1 MRTYKELIVSSAI
14 ASLVALSSTAAAIEL
29 TEVGSGK
36 IENINIP
43 KDQNTEE
50 TVQNTPTTQNSTVDA
65 AGASESAAV
74 QKSVKTED
82 NSQTAQ
88 PVRTSGGKKTAYI
101 SDDAKVW
108 ATRGPGKQYKLS
120 GQIRIG
126 ERVEFLSER
135 NDYAE
140 IRTPTGS
147 VVWVPKREI
156 QFEESNLYKV
166 TRLSQENTEL
176 KFKLDNID
184 SETIRDIKKATTELE
199 ALRKEH
205 DALKKAHEEMEEQ
218 MKETTELNE
227 ELKGRLETKDLD
239 KQLKWWTRGGIIAL
253 SGALVGVIL
262 VYLPRPRRRNRRYY

>member
-82 NSQTAQ
+82 NSQTTQ

-135 NDYAE
+135 NDYGKETDLIYRHA
-140 IRTPTGS
+140 IYHLQHQYHVGPFITGYGG
-147 VVWVPKREI
+147 I
-156 QFEESNLYKV
+156 FC
-166 TRLSQENTEL
+166 
-176 KFKLDNID
+176 
-184 SETIRDIKKATTELE
+184 TIRK
-199 ALRKEH
+199 
-205 DALKKAHEEMEEQ
+205 
-218 MKETTELNE
+218 
-227 ELKGRLETKDLD
+227 
-239 KQLKWWTRGGIIAL
+239 
-253 SGALVGVIL
+253 
-262 VYLPRPRRRNRRYY
+262 